1 MIKTIAQ
8 KEFTEMLRDGRF
20 RWSAGA
26 LLLLLLAAAII
37 GWNQAQEI
45 KRDREAAAN
54 MDKQTWEAQG
64 NKNPHSAAHFGHYA
78 FKPTTALS
86 YVDHG
91 LNPYLG
97 VAIWLEAH
105 YQNLS
110 SHRPIEDKTAL
121 QRFGELTVAW
131 TLQYLVPLLI
141 ILLAFSSFAGERE
154 RGTLRQLV
162 SLGVPSR
169 KLAFGKALGVSA
181 ALALVLIPATLL
193 AAVLLAGLKTGE
205 SFGEAALRFIT
216 LSGSYLLYFAAILGL
231 SLAVSAKVKSSRV
244 ALLTLIG
251 FWMISSLLAPRLAS
265 DLSERLYP
273 SPTVSAF
280 WEAIFKDMREG
291 IDGHNPSDQ
300 RRKQLEAKVLAQ
312 YNVKELKD
320 LPVNFAGIAL
330 QEGEEY
336 SNQIFDKHYSR
347 LWALYEKQAGV
358 QQLASVFS
366 PLLAVR
372 NVSMGLAGTDL
383 HQHRHF
389 AAQAEVH
396 RRKIIKQL
404 NGDMTQNAGNQD
416 YDYLADP
423 ALWSKTPQFEYTP
436 PSFDWVLEKQLGNLL
451 ILGLW
456 CAATALIAVAAVGR
470 VRVD

>member
-1 MIKTIAQ
+1 MTKTIAK
-8 KEFTEMLRDGRF
+8 KEFTEIIRDGRF
-20 RWSAGA
+20 RWIAGV
-26 LLLLLLAAAII
+26 LLLMLLVAVSL
-37 GWNQAQEI
+37 GYQQSQEI
-45 KRDREAAAN
+45 KSDREAAAN

-78 FKPTTALS
+78 FKPVTALS
-86 YVDHG
+86 YVDRG
-91 LNPYLG
+91 LNQYLG

-131 TLQYLVPLLI
+131 TLQYLMPLLI
-141 ILLAFSSFAGERE
+141 ILLAFASFAGERE
-154 RGTLRQLV
+154 RGTLRQIV
-162 SLGVPSR
+162 SLGVPGR
-169 KLAFGKALGVSA
+169 KLAFGKALGVVA
-181 ALALVLIPATLL
+181 ALALVLIPATLI

-205 SFGEAALRFIT
+205 SFSEAALRFIT
-216 LSGSYLLYFAAILGL
+216 LAGSYLLYFAAILGL

-251 FWMISSLLAPRLAS
+251 FWIISSLLAPRLAS
-265 DLSERLYP
+265 DLAERLYP
-273 SPTVSAF
+273 SPVVSEF
-280 WEAIFKDMREG
+280 WEAISKDIREG
-291 IDGHNPSDQ
+291 IDGHNPSDE
-300 RRKQLEAKVLAQ
+300 RRKQLEAKLLAQ

-336 SNQIFDKHYSR
+336 GNQVFDKHYSR

-358 QQLASVFS
+358 QQLASTVS

-372 NVSMGLAGTDL
+372 HVSMGLAGTDL

-389 AAQAEVH
+389 AEQAEAH
-396 RRKIIKQL
+396 RRKIVKLL
-404 NGDMTQNAGNQD
+404 NDDMAQNAGNQD

-423 ALWSKTPQFEYTP
+423 ALWSKVPQFKYSP
-436 PSFDWVLEKQLGNLL
+436 PSFALVFRHQFGNLL
-451 ILGLW
+451 ILGMW
-456 CAATALIAVAAVGR
+456 CAATAFAAVAAVGKMK
-470 VRVD
+470 VD

>member
-1 MIKTIAQ
+1 MITTIAK
-8 KEFTEMLRDGRF
+8 KEFTEIFRDGRF
-20 RWSAGA
+20 RWIAGA
-26 LLLLLLAAAII
+26 LLLMLLVAAII
-37 GWNQAQEI
+37 GWNQSQEI

-64 NKNPHSAAHFGHYA
+64 DKNPHSAAHFGHYA
-78 FKPTTALS
+78 FKPATALS
-86 YVDHG
+86 YVDRG
-91 LNPYLG
+91 LNTYLG

-110 SHRPIEDKTAL
+110 SHRPIEDKTTL

-141 ILLAFSSFAGERE
+141 ILLAFSAFAGERE

-169 KLAFGKALGVSA
+169 KLALGKALGVAA
-181 ALALVLIPATLL
+181 ALALVLLPATLL
-193 AAVLLAGLKTGE
+193 AAALLAGLKTGE
-205 SFGEAALRFIT
+205 NFSETALRFTT
-216 LSGSYLLYFAAILGL
+216 LSVTYLLYFAAMLGL
-231 SLAVSAKVKSSRV
+231 CLAVSAKAKSSRL
-244 ALLTLIG
+244 ALLSLIG

-336 SNQIFDKHYSR
+336 GNQIFDKHYGR

-358 QQLASVFS
+358 QQLASIAS
-366 PLLAVR
+366 PLLAAR

-383 HQHRHF
+383 YQHRHF
-389 AAQAEVH
+389 AEQAETH
-396 RRKIIKQL
+396 RRKTVKYL
-404 NGDMTQNAGNQD
+404 NEDMTQNAGNQD

-436 PSFDWVLEKQLGNLL
+436 PSFSWVLGKQIGNLL

-456 CAATALIAVAAVGR
+456 CAATAFVAVRVVGK

>member
-1 MIKTIAQ
+1 MIITIAK
-8 KEFTEMLRDGRF
+8 KEFTEIIRDGRF
-20 RWSAGA
+20 RWIAGV
-26 LLLLLLAAAII
+26 LLLMLLVAAFV
-37 GWNQAQEI
+37 GWNQSQEI
-45 KRDREAAAN
+45 EADREAAAN
-54 MDKQTWEAQG
+54 MDKHTWEAQG

-78 FKPTTALS
+78 LKPSTALS
-86 YVDHG
+86 YVDRG

-169 KLAFGKALGVSA
+169 KLALGKALGVIA
-181 ALALVLIPATLL
+181 ALALVLIPATIL
-193 AAVLLAGLKTGE
+193 AAVLLAGLRTGE

-231 SLAVSAKVKSSRV
+231 SLAVSAKVKSARV
-244 ALLTLIG
+244 AVLTLIG

-273 SPTVSAF
+273 SPVVSEF
-280 WEAIFKDMREG
+280 WSAINKDIEEG

-300 RRKQLEAKVLAQ
+300 RGKQLKAKVLAQ

-336 SNQIFDKHYSR
+336 GNIVFDRHYSR
-347 LWALYEKQAGV
+347 LWALYEKQAVV
-358 QQLASVFS
+358 QQLASVIS

-383 HQHRHF
+383 YQHRHF
-389 AAQAEVH
+389 AEQAEAH
-396 RRKIIKQL
+396 RRTIVKLL
-404 NGDMTQNAGNQD
+404 NGDMTLNAGTAD
-416 YDYLADP
+416 YGYLADP
-423 ALWSKTPQFEYTP
+423 SLWSKVPQFEYAP
-436 PSFDWVLEKQLGNLL
+436 PSFGRVLGQQLGNFL

-456 CAATALIAVAAVGR
+456 CAAMAFVAVAAVGKM
-470 VRVD
+470 RVD

>member
-1 MIKTIAQ
+1 MTTTIAK
-8 KEFTEMLRDGRF
+8 KEFTEIFRDGRF
-20 RWSAGA
+20 RWIAGV
-26 LLLLLLAAAII
+26 LLLMLLVAAIT
-37 GWNQAQEI
+37 GWNQAQET
-45 KRDREAAAN
+45 KAEREAAAK
-54 MDKQTWEAQG
+54 MDEQTWLAQG
-64 NKNPHSAAHFGHYA
+64 NKNPHSAAHFGHSA
-78 FKPTTALS
+78 FKPAAALS
-86 YVDHG
+86 YVDQG
-91 LNPYLG
+91 LNAYLG

-121 QRFGELTVAW
+121 QRFGELTLAW

-141 ILLAFSSFAGERE
+141 ILLAFSAFAGERE

-169 KLAFGKALGVSA
+169 KLALGKALGVAA
-181 ALALVLIPATLL
+181 ALALVLIPATIL
-193 AAVLLAGLKTGE
+193 AAVLLAGLRTGE

-244 ALLTLIG
+244 ALLSLLG
-251 FWMISSLLAPRLAS
+251 FWLISSLLAPRLAS
-265 DLSERLYP
+265 DFAERLHP
-273 SPTVSAF
+273 SPAVSEF
-280 WEAIFKDMREG
+280 WSAINKDMQEG
-291 IDGHNPSDQ
+291 IDGHNPSDE
-300 RRKQLEAKVLAQ
+300 RNKQLQAKILAQ

-336 SNQIFDKHYSR
+336 GNQIFDKHHSR
-347 LWALYEKQAGV
+347 LWALYGKQAGA
-358 QQLASVFS
+358 QQFASVIS

-383 HQHRHF
+383 YQHRHF
-389 AAQAEVH
+389 AEQAEAH
-396 RRKIIKQL
+396 RRKIVKLL
-404 NGDMTQNAGNQD
+404 NEDMTRNAGTQD
-416 YDYLADP
+416 YNYLADP
-423 ALWSKTPQFEYTP
+423 ALWSKVPQFEYAP
-436 PSFDWVLEKQLGNLL
+436 PSLGWVLGNQFGNLL

-456 CAATALIAVAAVGR
+456 CAATAFIAARAAGKM
-470 VRVD
+470 RVD

>member
-1 MIKTIAQ
+1 MITTIAK
-8 KEFTEMLRDGRF
+8 KEFTEILRDGRF
-20 RWSAGA
+20 RWIAGV
-26 LLLLLLAAAII
+26 LLLMLLAAVIA
-37 GWNQAQEI
+37 GYQQSQEI

-54 MDKQTWEAQG
+54 LDKQTWEAQG

-78 FKPTTALS
+78 FKPATALS
-86 YVDHG
+86 YVDRG
-91 LNPYLG
+91 LNQYLG

-141 ILLAFSSFAGERE
+141 ILLAFAAFAGERE

-169 KLAFGKALGVSA
+169 KLALGKALGVVA
-181 ALALVLIPATLL
+181 ALALVLIPATLI

-205 SFGEAALRFIT
+205 SFSEAALRFIT
-216 LSGSYLLYFAAILGL
+216 LSASYLLYFAAILGL
-231 SLAVSAKVKSSRV
+231 SLAISAKVKSSRV
-244 ALLTLIG
+244 ALLALIG
-251 FWMISSLLAPRLAS
+251 FWIISSLLAPRLAS
-265 DLSERLYP
+265 DISERLYP
-273 SPTVSAF
+273 SPVVSEF
-280 WEAIFKDMREG
+280 WEAISKDIREG
-291 IDGHNPSDQ
+291 LDGHNPSDE

-312 YNVKELKD
+312 YNAKELRD

-330 QEGEEY
+330 QESEEY
-336 SNQIFDKHYSR
+336 ANQVFDKHYSG

-358 QQLASVFS
+358 QQLASIVS

-383 HQHRHF
+383 YQHRHF
-389 AAQAEVH
+389 AEQAEAH
-396 RRKIIKQL
+396 RRKIVKLL
-404 NGDMTQNAGNQD
+404 NEDMTLNAGNQD

-423 ALWSKTPQFEYTP
+423 ALWSKVPQFEYTP
-436 PSFDWVLEKQLGNLL
+436 PSFGWVLRHQSGNLL

-456 CAATALIAVAAVGR
+456 CAATAFVAVIAAGKMR
-470 VRVD
+470 VN